1 MLDDRIVLST
11 LMVTN
16 NLDSPD
22 PTPGMLRYAID
33 QADTDGAH
41 GIGDDIEFAS
51 SLNGAHFL
59 LQEGP
64 LTLTAGANVAIW
76 TTNPIT
82 GAEMPI
88 YFNGDADNIFQ
99 VDKGATLDL
108 NVITLAGGESNSYN
122 GGNGGAINNEGTL
135 TVGLCSFVNN
145 SATGMGAPSLTRA
158 P

>member
-1 MLDDRIVLST
+1 
-11 LMVTN
+11 
-16 NLDSPD
+16 
-22 PTPGMLRYAID
+22 MLRYAID

-41 GIGDDIEFAS
+41 GIADDIEFAG

-64 LTLTAGANVAIW
+64 LTLTSGANVAIW

-82 GAEMPI
+82 GAEMQI
-88 YFNGDADNIFQ
+88 DLNGDADNIFQ

-108 NVITLAGGESNSYN
+108 NVITLAGGESNSDN

-145 SATGMGAPSLTRA
+145 SATGMGAPSTTRA
-158 P
+158 S